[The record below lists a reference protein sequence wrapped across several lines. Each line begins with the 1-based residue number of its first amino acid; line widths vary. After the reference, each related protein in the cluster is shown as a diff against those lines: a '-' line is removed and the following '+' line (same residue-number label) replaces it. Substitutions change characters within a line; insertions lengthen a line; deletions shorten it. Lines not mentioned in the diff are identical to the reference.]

1 MSLHRKVIKI
11 ANSCLP
17 PRFVCGRGV
26 INNEQL
32 AKFPLEL
39 VPTTR
44 EVLGVTFLFGSDLT
58 MKIHEIPI
66 PTPQSAIVKSLAN
79 RGLADCFRACPDFSG
94 ALEGE
99 RWNFES
105 IESLMTII
113 TIEYRVS
120 MEIHPSIKHS

>member
-11 ANSCLP
+11 ANPCLP

-66 PTPQSAIVKSLAN
+66 PTPQSAKEKSFAN
-79 RGLADCFRACPDFSG
+79 SGLDLPFRACPDFSER
-94 ALEGE
+94 LRGE
-99 RWNFES
+99 IGHFES
-105 IESLMTII
+105 FLITII
-113 TIEYRVS
+113 AINKES
-120 MEIHPSIKHS
+120 AWKSSPA